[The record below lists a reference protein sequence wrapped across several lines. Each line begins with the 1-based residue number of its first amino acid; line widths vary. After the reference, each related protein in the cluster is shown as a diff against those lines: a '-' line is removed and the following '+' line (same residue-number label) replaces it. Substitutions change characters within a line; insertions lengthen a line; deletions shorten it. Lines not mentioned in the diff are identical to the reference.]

1 MVTQDLRG
9 SEGPRVVARVMTL
22 LSAFDDEHPAL
33 SLTELARRSG
43 LPLTT
48 AHRLL
53 AELERGEFV
62 NRSPDGM
69 YGIGRR
75 LWQIGTLAP
84 LNRVLREAALPSL
97 RALAQE
103 TGFDVA
109 LAVGAGTR
117 ALYVD
122 RVVTR
127 PKAVANPPGMSLP
140 LPTTAAGKVILAH
153 SQSYLL
159 DACVATLTALTP
171 WTVTDPRR
179 LADQLAMTRDLGYAS
194 NSQEC
199 HIGLAAL
206 AVPVS
211 GRAGAPVASLV
222 LVSPTP
228 AVPPKSVLTPMR
240 FAAAAISRA
249 LPSDETLLGLAP
261 SD

>member
-1 MVTQDLRG
+1 MRG
-9 SEGPRVVARVMTL
+9 PEGPKVVARVMAL
-22 LSAFDDEHPAL
+22 LSAFDDEHAAL
-33 SLTELARRSG
+33 SLTELSRRSG
-43 LPLTT
+43 LPLSTT
-48 AHRLL
+48 HRLL

-62 NRSPDGM
+62 DRAPDGV

-84 LNRVLREAALPSL
+84 LSRVLREAALPSL
-97 RALAQE
+97 RALAEE

-109 LAVGAGTR
+109 LAVGSGTR

-127 PKAVANPPGMSLP
+127 TKAVANPPGMSLP
-140 LPTTAAGKVILAH
+140 LPATAAGKIVLAH
-153 SQSYLL
+153 SQDYLVQR
-159 DACVATLTALTP
+159 CISSLTALTP

-179 LADQLAMTRDLGYAS
+179 LSDQLAMTRDLGYAS

-206 AVPVS
+206 AVPVA
-211 GRAGAPVASLV
+211 GRAGDPVAALV

-228 AVPPKSVLTPMR
+228 APPPKSVLVPLR
-240 FAAAAISRA
+240 IAAAAITRA
-249 LPSDETLLGLAP
+249 LPAGEAL
-261 SD
+261 

>member
-1 MVTQDLRG
+1 MRDSRG
-9 SEGPRVVARVMTL
+9 PEGPRVVARVITL
-22 LSAFDDEHPAL
+22 LSAFDAEHPAL

-48 AHRLL
+48 THRLL

-62 NRSPDGM
+62 ARTPDGV
-69 YGIGRR
+69 YCIGRR

-84 LNRVLREAALPSL
+84 LNRVLRAAAMPAL

-109 LAVGAGTR
+109 LAVGSGNR
-117 ALYVD
+117 VLYVD
-122 RVVTR
+122 RAVTR

-140 LPTTAAGKVILAH
+140 LPATAAGKVILAH
-153 SQSYLL
+153 SQTCLVH
-159 DACVATLTALTP
+159 ACISSLAPLTP

-179 LADQLAMTRDLGYAS
+179 LSQQLAMTKDLGYAS

-199 HIGLAAL
+199 HLGVAAI

-211 GRAGAPVASLV
+211 GKTGDPVAALV

-228 AVPPKSVLTPMR
+228 AVPPKSVLAPMR
-240 FAAAAISRA
+240 IAAVAITRA
-249 LPSDETLLGLAP
+249 LPADETL
-261 SD
+261 

>member
-1 MVTQDLRG
+1 MAV
-9 SEGPRVVARVMTL
+9 
-22 LSAFDDEHPAL
+22 LSAFDDEHAAL
-33 SLTELARRSG
+33 SLTDLARRSG

-48 AHRLL
+48 TYRLL

-62 NRSPDGM
+62 ERAPDGV

-75 LWQIGTLAP
+75 LWQIAALSP
-84 LNRVLREAALPSL
+84 LSRVLREAAMPSL
-97 RALAQE
+97 RGLAGQ

-109 LAVGAGTR
+109 LAVGSGTR

-140 LPTTAAGKVILAH
+140 LPSTAAGKVILAH
-153 SQSYLL
+153 AHGQLVEKCFSS
-159 DACVATLTALTP
+159 LTALTP

-179 LADQLAMTRDLGYAS
+179 LSDQLTMTRELGFAS

-199 HIGLAAL
+199 HVGLAAV
-206 AVPVS
+206 AVPVL
-211 GRAGAPVASLV
+211 GRVGDPVAALV

-228 AVPPKSVLTPMR
+228 EVPPKSVLGPMHV
-240 FAAAAISRA
+240 AAAAITRA
-249 LPSDETLLGLAP
+249 LPSDKAV
-261 SD
+261 